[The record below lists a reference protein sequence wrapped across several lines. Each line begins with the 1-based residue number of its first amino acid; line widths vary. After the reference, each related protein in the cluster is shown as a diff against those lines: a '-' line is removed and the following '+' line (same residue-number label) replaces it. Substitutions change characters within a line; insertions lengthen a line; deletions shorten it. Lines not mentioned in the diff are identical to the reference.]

1 MCDNRTWEVKKGE
14 GQNCGGMGV
23 RFFCGFENNVVIL
36 QAQIQQQELLIITG
50 GFYKFNVLTNK
61 A

>member
-1 MCDNRTWEVKKGE
+1 
-14 GQNCGGMGV
+14 MGV